1 MRTDNSL
8 QLAEPVIRVSCQGKG
23 LQSSYEAD
31 VPLDITAAEIV
42 EGLSEEGYLPALV
55 ASERW
60 VVIHGPTGSH
70 VTGTLQDVGAQE
82 GDQLI
87 LDRQTHGAGV

>member
-1 MRTDNSL
+1 MPTDNSL

-23 LQSSYEAD
+23 LESTYEAD
-31 VPLDITAAEIV
+31 VPLDITATEIV
-42 EGLSEEGYLPALV
+42 EGLSEEGYLPAPV

-60 VVIHGPTGSH
+60 VVIHGPTGSQI
-70 VTGTLQDVGAQE
+70 TGTLQDVGAQE

-87 LDRQTHGAGV
+87 LDRQTHGAGA